1 MSIGSKEV
9 ARAAIIL
16 SISPDRA
23 SEHAKMKE
31 LAAQGFRVAA
41 VDFGGDYLQS
51 ISKIVESAIVA
62 AKRNGVINGTH
73 TEEGAI
79 AGATREA
86 LSQISVKA
94 SGLSVGGKIGL
105 VRYGDHLSVAIFMSI
120 GLLHLNEIATALSHR
135 TIC

>member
-1 MSIGSKEV
+1 MPIGSKDV

-16 SISPDRA
+16 SITPDRTT
-23 SEHAKMKE
+23 EHEKMKE
-31 LAAQGFRVAA
+31 FVAEGFRVAA
-41 VDFGGDYLQS
+41 VDFGGDYLKS
-51 ISKIVESAIVA
+51 IAKIVENAIVS
-62 AKRNGVINGTH
+62 AKRNGVIGETH

-94 SGLSVGGKIGL
+94 AGLSVGGKIGL
-105 VRYGDHLSVAIFMSI
+105 ARHEDHLAVAIFISI
-120 GLLHLNEIATALSHR
+120 GLLHLNEVATALAHR